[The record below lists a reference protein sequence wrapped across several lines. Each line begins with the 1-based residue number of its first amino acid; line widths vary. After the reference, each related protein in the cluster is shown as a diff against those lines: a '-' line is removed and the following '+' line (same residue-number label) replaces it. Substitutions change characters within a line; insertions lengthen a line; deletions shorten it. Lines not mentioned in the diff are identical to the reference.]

1 MATGK
6 KQNGRCPFPKK
17 AKFRAIQHW
26 LPTPNC
32 YRHYWVFEHW
42 ACWDFLLSSKS
53 IRVGGE
59 KGPGALATDIR
70 SWQWWHRQ
78 SGGFAATLHWR
89 KLSLVLVLV
98 NFGNCSAVSV
108 VHHGW
113 PPCPWVSV
121 SLHRCP
127 WLLMGVHWC
136 LWEPIAW
143 QRAGP
148 WSNQC
153 PSLLPTPLDHAL
165 PPAVTV
171 RRIRCD
177 HLCKIQKLTQEVEWD
192 MRSCWMRRPGGVVLL
207 VVGAVLSLTH
217 PLLPSSHSPICI
229 NVHNFTQH
237 FMEGFLLAG
246 PITFHP
252 KLDSK

>member
-32 YRHYWVFEHW
+32 YRHYWVFEHR

-78 SGGFAATLHWR
+78 SGGFATTLHWR

-98 NFGNCSAVSV
+98 NFGNCSGVFV
-108 VHHGW
+108 VHHRW

-136 LWEPIAW
+136 LWESIAW

-177 HLCKIQKLTQEVEWD
+177 HPCKKCDTKDSKVD
-192 MRSCWMRRPGGVVLL
+192 PGG
-207 VVGAVLSLTH
+207 GERHEETRSSAH
-217 PLLPSSHSPICI
+217 PSSAAFLPLIYLHQCTQLQTTFPGTIPIGWTNCI
-229 NVHNFTQH
+229 
-237 FMEGFLLAG
+237 
-246 PITFHP
+246 P
-252 KLDSK
+252 SK